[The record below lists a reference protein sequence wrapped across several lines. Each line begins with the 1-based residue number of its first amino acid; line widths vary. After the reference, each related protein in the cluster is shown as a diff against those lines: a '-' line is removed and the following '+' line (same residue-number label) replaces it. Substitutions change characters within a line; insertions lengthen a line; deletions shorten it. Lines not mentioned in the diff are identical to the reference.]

1 MGSCTSRPLPPQS
14 QRRPAKLSRARI
26 RKARI
31 LPPIFTA
38 ARQPDPIKPGCG
50 SAPRSHS
57 SSTSRSG
64 SSAPSSNPTQSK
76 TTTAT
81 TPLTD
86 MQTQLQPPT
95 PQKEGAPTAPT
106 LPDPRQAATGSP
118 ASTSS
123 ADLELHN
130 VQPLLGALTHA
141 IRAYSFHRVQSQT
154 QTLADLA
161 AILSS
166 LPPVVPPCTLQ
177 ALRDLERDVARLYAA
192 QKALFDSLFEPA
204 LSEAG
209 PLWSEFLALDP
220 EGRRRAARRLGREGL
235 LMRVFDG
242 LGNLRAGC
250 EEVLAR
256 DAEVGRRFQALFE
269 GVLEELREGEE
280 GEWQVGGGGV
290 SACMRWRVLR
300 IVEAKRREGLGER
313 IDWVK
318 KGRVDV
324 SVALLA
330 VVEGLREDD

>member
-1 MGSCTSRPLPPQS
+1 MGSCTSRPLPPRF

-26 RKARI
+26 RKSRI
-31 LPPIFTA
+31 SPSIFTTA
-38 ARQPDPIKPGCG
+38 SQPEPIKPGCG

-81 TPLTD
+81 TPLNDT
-86 MQTQLQPPT
+86 QTQLQPPT
-95 PQKEGAPTAPT
+95 PQKEGAPAAPA
-106 LPDPRQAATGSP
+106 LPVPPQAATGSP
-118 ASTSS
+118 ASTST
-123 ADLELHN
+123 ADLELRS
-130 VQPLLGALTHA
+130 VQPLLGTLMHA

-161 AILSS
+161 AIISS
-166 LPPVVPPCTLQ
+166 LPPAVPPRTLE

-192 QKALFDSLFEPA
+192 QKALFSQLFEPA

-209 PLWSEFLALDP
+209 SLWSEFLALDP
-220 EGRRRAARRLGREGL
+220 EGRRRAARNLERGGV
-235 LMRVFDG
+235 LMRIFDG
-242 LGNLRAGC
+242 LGKVRAGC

-269 GVLEELREGEE
+269 GVWEELREGE
-280 GEWQVGGGGV
+280 GEVGGGVV
-290 SACMRWRVLR
+290 SACMRWLVLK

-313 IDWVK
+313 IEWVK
-318 KGRVDV
+318 KGRVEV